1 MKYYWNFLH
10 EQFKQIHALHPNVW
24 SRDFESIHNLFN
36 QSLFFDSSIFDMYR
50 KLWIT
55 NRPEI
60 YISNKNSLD
69 LCRNFNSN
77 LIHISNLNNQLNI
90 RSLIEK
96 IQHLTK
102 HKQLTDNLK
111 DNLKLNKINDDTVV
125 ELKSIDCCNL
135 NNFLNALRSLS
146 TKSLR
151 HSTDWKIDS

>member
-1 MKYYWNFLH
+1 M
-10 EQFKQIHALHPNVW
+10 
-24 SRDFESIHNLFN
+24 
-36 QSLFFDSSIFDMYR
+36 FDMYR

-60 YISNKNSLD
+60 YITNTNSLD
-69 LCRNFNSN
+69 LCRNFNNN

-111 DNLKLNKINDDTVV
+111 DNLKLNKINDDTVE
-125 ELKSIDCCNL
+125 ELKSIDYFNLIMFL
-135 NNFLNALRSLS
+135 NNI
-146 TKSLR
+146 
-151 HSTDWKIDS
+151 DIDSNFNQRNVYNSLNNLHRKSISINLLIFIKKIFLDKKIKSNRFNQFD